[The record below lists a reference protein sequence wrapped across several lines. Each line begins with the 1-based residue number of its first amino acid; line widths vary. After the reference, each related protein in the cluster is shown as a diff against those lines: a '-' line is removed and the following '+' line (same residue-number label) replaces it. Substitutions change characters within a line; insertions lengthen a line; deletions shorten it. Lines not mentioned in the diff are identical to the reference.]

1 MFTAFLI
8 PGIQNH
14 ILAGLVSVPH
24 VHIQKYKL
32 RKLQLQSMASTTHSP
47 GYGPSGQRNILYF
60 DGNPVSY
67 PIWET
72 RFLNYLYTWD
82 NKLHKAIS
90 PKIENCDSDVA
101 DKNSMAYA
109 ELVQVLDE
117 KSLLLFITDAADD
130 GRIALDIL
138 RKHFASTE
146 KSRVLTLYAELKTI
160 TMMDHGDVTVYIIR
174 AERANYRATGFR

>member
-8 PGIQNH
+8 PGIRNH

-32 RKLQLQSMASTTHSP
+32 RKLQFQSMASTTNSP

-72 RFLNYLYTWD
+72 RFLNYLYT
-82 NKLHKAIS
+82 
-90 PKIENCDSDVA
+90 
-101 DKNSMAYA
+101 
-109 ELVQVLDE
+109 
-117 KSLLLFITDAADD
+117 
-130 GRIALDIL
+130 
-138 RKHFASTE
+138 
-146 KSRVLTLYAELKTI
+146 
-160 TMMDHGDVTVYIIR
+160 
-174 AERANYRATGFR
+174 